1 MIQYTAKAR
10 YTDTRLIRHLI
21 ITASLLCPWGGG
33 GGGVKPAFRIIKTRT
48 PR

>member
-1 MIQYTAKAR
+1 MIQYTVKVR
-10 YTDTRLIRHLI
+10 FTDTRLIQHLI

-33 GGGVKPAFRIIKTRT
+33 GGNPKFRIIKTPT